1 MTGGTWNQIGCSHKT
16 EFDCVSQ
23 DFGNDAN
30 LATNGDGGD
39 RLGFSWHWANWINP
53 DTVQSVFDVGLN
65 TIRIPIGYWS
75 YSALV
80 DKNSEHFPDGD
91 VMLPYLDAV
100 VQRASDLG
108 MFVIIDLHGAPGAQQ
123 LDPFTGQVSHS
134 LIRKSCH
141 YLTTPKEPC
150 T

>member
-1 MTGGTWNQIGCSHKT
+1 MTGSAWSQIGCSGSKT

-23 DFGNDAN
+23 NFGNDAN

-39 RLGFSWHWANWINP
+39 RSGFTWHWANWINP
-53 DTVQSVFDVGLN
+53 DTVQSVHDVGLN

-75 YSALV
+75 YSDLV

-100 VQRASDLG
+100 VQKASDLG
-108 MFVIIDLHGAPGAQQ
+108 MYVIIDLHGAPGAQQ
-123 LDPFTGQVSHS
+123 LDPFTGQVSFSSNTS
-134 LIRKSCH
+134 LPFII
-141 YLTTPKEPC
+141 
-150 T
+150 